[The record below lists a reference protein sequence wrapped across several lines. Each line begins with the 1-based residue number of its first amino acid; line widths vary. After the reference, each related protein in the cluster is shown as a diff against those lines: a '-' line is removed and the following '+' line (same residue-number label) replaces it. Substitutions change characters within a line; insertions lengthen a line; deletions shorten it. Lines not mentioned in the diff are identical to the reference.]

1 MAKKSAASQFWHMKT
16 YSYPFLFTVT
26 IAFLALVFVFVLWD
40 KDINSKTF
48 LSDTTVRYLIYTTM
62 TISFPASLLLICKG
76 AVKNGKLFGYLKIY
90 AGISL
95 MIVIFILPGIITL
108 TYFLPG
114 KYSSYETQYEY
125 ASRSRKSCSG
135 AHVDDPDLGRNIRI
149 CRPEGDYEYNDEIY
163 VEKRSNILGAVVTHA
178 VTFSHNSRE

>member
-1 MAKKSAASQFWHMKT
+1 MTKKSAAAQFWHMKT
-16 YSYPFLFTVT
+16 YSYTFLFTVT

-40 KDINSKTF
+40 KDIYSNTF
-48 LSDTTVRYLIYTTM
+48 LNDATWQYLIYTTM
-62 TISFPASLLLICKG
+62 AVSFPASLLLIRKG

-95 MIVIFILPGIITL
+95 LIVIFTLPCVITL

-114 KYSSYETQYEY
+114 KYSSYEALYEY

-135 AHVDDPDLGRNIRI
+135 AYVDDPDLGRNIKI

-178 VTFSHNSRE
+178 VTFPRNSRE